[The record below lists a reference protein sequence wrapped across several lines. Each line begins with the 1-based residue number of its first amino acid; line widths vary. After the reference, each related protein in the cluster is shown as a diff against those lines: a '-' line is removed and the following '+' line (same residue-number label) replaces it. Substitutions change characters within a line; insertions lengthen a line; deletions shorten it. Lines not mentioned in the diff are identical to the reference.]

1 MAANQPS
8 WPREWLMTDERIG
21 DRLWEALDRLPR
33 GRGGIVFRY
42 YALSDDERAELGKSI
57 ATIADRRELL
67 LAVAGSVQ
75 LAERLGAAL
84 CHNPDAPTGLPI
96 SLSVHDDNEAARA
109 NEIGTDLAFVSPVYG
124 TRSHPGT
131 ASLGTGR
138 AAALAQLVRCPVIAL
153 GGMNPTRFDD
163 LDAMHP
169 GLFHG
174 FAGIDCWLGGEVRT

>member
-1 MAANQPS
+1 
-8 WPREWLMTDERIG
+8 MTDERIG
-21 DRLWEALDRLPR
+21 DRLWDAIDRLPR
-33 GRGGIVFRY
+33 GSWRASCSAT

-138 AAALAQLVRCPVIAL
+138 AATLAQLIKCPAIAL
-153 GGMNPTRFDD
+153 GGMNPTRFDH
-163 LDAMHP
+163 LDAIHP

-174 FAGIDCWLGGEVRT
+174 FAELIAG

>member
-8 WPREWLMTDERIG
+8 WPREWLMTDERFG

-33 GRGGIVFRY
+33 GRGGIVFRHY
-42 YALSDDERAELGKSI
+42 TLSGDERVKLGKSI
-57 ATIADRRELL
+57 ATVADRRGLV

-96 SLSVHDDNEAARA
+96 SLSVHDENEAARA
-109 NEIGTDLAFVSPVYG
+109 NEIGPDLAFVSPVYG

-138 AAALAQLVRCPVIAL
+138 AAALAELLRCSVIAL
-153 GGMNPTRFDD
+153 GGMNPGRFGK
-163 LDAMHP
+163 LDATHP

-174 FAGIDCWLGGEVRT
+174 FAGIDCWLGAEVRT